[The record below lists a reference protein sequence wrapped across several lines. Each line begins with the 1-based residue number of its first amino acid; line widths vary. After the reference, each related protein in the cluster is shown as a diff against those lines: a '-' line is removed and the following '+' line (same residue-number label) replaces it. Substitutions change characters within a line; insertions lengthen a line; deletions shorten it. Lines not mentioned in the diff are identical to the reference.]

1 MIIDNAKINRNEL
14 RGKVAVVTGSGRG
27 IGRETARVLA
37 YLGASVVIAELR
49 KTGLDTEIL
58 IKKEGGGE
66 ALFVKT
72 DVSDVEDM
80 ENLYRKS
87 IEKFG
92 KVDILVNNAAMTG
105 PVKPVL
111 ELSVEEWDGFFAV
124 NLRGAFL
131 GIKNFLPD
139 MLKRKEGIIIIFLSA
154 EGLSYVAPYS
164 ASKTGLRSLTKSIAL
179 EIAADSGVSIYS
191 YAPGIVETP
200 GLIDSFKKL
209 SNYYGTTL
217 EVFVK
222 MLGVPFIS
230 AELCATGLVG
240 TILHAK
246 EFHGKETNF
255 FEGLTKL
262 GLDGQGN
269 RISE

>member
-1 MIIDNAKINRNEL
+1 MIIDNAKVNRNEL
-14 RGKVAVVTGSGRG
+14 KGKVAVVTGAGRG

-37 YLGASVVIAELR
+37 HVGASVVIAELMD
-49 KTGLDTEIL
+49 TGLDTEKL
-58 IKKEGGGE
+58 IKREGEE

-72 DVSDVEDM
+72 DVSDVKNM

-92 KVDILVNNAAMTG
+92 KVDILVNDAATTG

-111 ELSVEEWDGFFAV
+111 ELSVEEWDRFFAV

-154 EGLSYVAPYS
+154 EGMSYVAPYS
-164 ASKTGLRSLTKSIAL
+164 ASKTGLRSLTKSIVQ

-191 YAPGIVETP
+191 FAPGIVETP
-200 GLIDSFKKL
+200 GLIGAFEKL

-217 EVFVK
+217 EEFVK
-222 MLGVPFIS
+222 MLGIPLIS

-240 TILHAK
+240 TILHSK
-246 EFHGKETNF
+246 EFHGKEISF
-255 FEGLTKL
+255 FEGLTKI

-269 RISE
+269 RLGK

>member
-1 MIIDNAKINRNEL
+1 MIIDNAKVNRNEL
-14 RGKVAVVTGSGRG
+14 KGKVAVVTGAGQG
-27 IGRETARVLA
+27 IGKETARVLA

-49 KTGLDTEIL
+49 KTGLDTERL
-58 IKKEGGGE
+58 IKKDGGE

-72 DVSDVEDM
+72 DVSDLEDM
-80 ENLYRKS
+80 ECLFCKS
-87 IEKFG
+87 IKRFG
-92 KVDILVNNAAMTG
+92 KVDILVNNAATTG

-111 ELSVEEWDGFFAV
+111 ELNVEEWDRFFAV

-131 GIKNFLPD
+131 GIKKFLPD
-139 MLKRKEGIIIIFLSA
+139 MLKRKGGIIIIFLSA

-164 ASKTGLRSLTKSIAL
+164 ASKTGLRSLTKSITL
-179 EIAADSGVSIYS
+179 EIAADSGVYIYS

-200 GLIDSFKKL
+200 GLIGAFKKL

-217 EVFVK
+217 EKFVK
-222 MLGVPFIS
+222 MLGIPLIS

-246 EFHGKETNF
+246 EFYGKETSY